1 MQVDL
6 LARAHRR
13 PSPSPYRRNYRSVL
27 LPSTTKG
34 ARRDIAFVPGE
45 TRPEGWSVPSTASES
60 SLPPQLLA
68 NSRMCPL
75 VRSCFLGPALE
86 CFGYVYKPRQSPGIP
101 VHALLL

>member
-13 PSPSPYRRNYRSVL
+13 PSPSLYRRNYLSVL
-27 LPSTTKG
+27 WPSTTKG
-34 ARRDIAFVPGE
+34 ARRDIVSGFGE
-45 TRPEGWSVPSTASES
+45 PRPEGWFVPSTPSES
-60 SLPPQLLA
+60 SLPPHLLA

-75 VRSCFLGPALE
+75 VRSRFLGPALE
-86 CFGYVYKPRQSPGIP
+86 CFGYFYKPRQSPGIP